1 MEEIQIIS
9 TSLIVATSNDSI
21 SYQNTPK
28 VSKIEMTPWDLKLIL
43 LDTIQKGLIF
53 HKPKKDENN
62 IHKSSFIDHLKESL
76 CHTLHFFP
84 PLAGRF
90 SIVKNSDD
98 DTVSFFIK
106 CNNAGVEFIHANTSE
121 VTVSMILDS
130 THVPSIIHSLFPLNN
145 TQNFEGITKPLFGV
159 QITELVDGYFIG
171 CTMNHTLVDGTCFWH
186 FFNSWAEISRGY
198 KIISKVPIL
207 ERYFPE
213 KIDVPIHFPM
223 NLDDEKLFEK
233 FEVPTLME
241 RIFHLSKQNIG
252 RLKNKANN
260 EMGINSISSLQA
272 YLAHIWRCVT
282 RCRKLDAGKEVIV
295 TIPIGARSRL
305 NPPLPE
311 GYFGN
316 AIHGKQVKT
325 SVGELLENGLGWGA
339 MQINKMVVSQNSEE
353 VEKIYKGWIENPVIF
368 KKGSLYEGNNRL
380 LISSSPRYNIYGND
394 FGWGK
399 PIGVR
404 SGIAN
409 KSDGKITLFPGEK
422 EGSVDIE
429 VCILQ
434 ETLEALENDQEF
446 MEFVT
451 KT

>member
-9 TSLIVATSNDSI
+9 SSLIGATTNDESI
-21 SYQNTPK
+21 SYENIPK

-43 LDTIQKGLIF
+43 LETIQKGLIF

-62 IHKSSFIDHLKESL
+62 IHKSSFIDHLKKSL

-98 DTVSFFIK
+98 DTVSFFIT
-106 CNNAGVEFIHANTSE
+106 CNNVGVELIHANTPKL
-121 VTVSMILDS
+121 TVSMILDS

-145 TQNFEGITKPLFGV
+145 TRNFEGVTKPLFGV

-171 CTMNHTLVDGTCFWH
+171 CTMNHTLGDGTCFWH

-198 KIISKVPIL
+198 KIISKVPIF

-223 NLDDEKLFEK
+223 NLDDQKLFE
-233 FEVPTLME
+233 VRTLME
-241 RIFHLSKQNIG
+241 RVFHLSKENIG

-272 YLAHIWRCVT
+272 YLAHLWRCVT
-282 RCRKLDAGKEVIV
+282 RCRKLDAGKEVII

-325 SVGELLENGLGWGA
+325 SVGELLENGLGWVA

-353 VEKIYKGWIENPVIF
+353 VVKIYKGWVENPVIL
-368 KKGSLYEGNNRL
+368 KKGSVYEGNNRL
-380 LISSSPRYNIYGND
+380 LISSSPRHNIYGND
-394 FGWGK
+394 FGWGN

-404 SGIAN
+404 SGMAN

-434 ETLEALENDQEF
+434 ETLQALENDQEF